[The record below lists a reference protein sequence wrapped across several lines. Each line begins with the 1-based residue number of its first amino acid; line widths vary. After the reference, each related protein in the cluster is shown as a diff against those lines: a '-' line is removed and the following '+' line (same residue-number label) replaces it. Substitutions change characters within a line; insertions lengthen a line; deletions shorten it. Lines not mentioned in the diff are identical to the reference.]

1 MGNFRGQLGRMF
13 RFVLGGRT
21 AKLQKQLN
29 RLQEREQS
37 LRIMLLSMG
46 DGVIATDSR
55 ATITMLNP
63 SAEELTGWPLDR
75 AVGRPF
81 SEVFHVY
88 NSVTGQPI
96 EDIVQTVLTTG
107 NKVDLTNHTVL
118 ISAAGIHRHISHSA
132 APIRDGQGQLAG
144 VVLIFSDIT
153 ERYHLQQQLRLSE
166 ARSTAAVKLA
176 RLGTWE
182 YDAVA
187 NTVVWSP
194 VYKQIMGVPADFQP
208 EPESWDTLV
217 HPDDL
222 GRAVAVRLEA
232 MECGTSYTQQY
243 RIHRHNDDALRY
255 LQTHVSIERDDGGNV
270 VKMMGALQDV
280 TDQVEAQQRVLESE
294 ALFRM
299 TFERTAVG
307 MAHVALDGRLMRA
320 NPALC
325 SILGYQEPELLE
337 RTLFDIAQS
346 DSWESMRRNM
356 DCLLA
361 RRVPSL
367 SAERRFLHKN
377 GEVVW
382 LALTTTVIAHRDG
395 SPAYL
400 IMSAADITERR
411 QAEAALRE
419 SEQRLRRAQEI
430 SHSGNWEISLA
441 DSMMWASDE
450 AFCIYGYEI
459 GEGNFIPLAVPQ
471 GAVVEEDR
479 PRMDRALHQLL
490 TNDTPYDVEFT
501 IRRFCDGERR
511 NLRSAAIAERDD
523 QGRPLRV
530 VGVLQD
536 ITERKRT
543 EQEYKKVL
551 ETTMDGFWMV
561 DGQMRI
567 LMVNTAVCDL
577 LGYTRG
583 ELLGMQVPDLEMQYM
598 PQEVSQLQERIRQT
612 GSERFETRLR
622 RKDGVTIDV
631 EVSLSYT
638 ADSRYTCAFIRDITD
653 RRRKENR
660 IQFLSYH
667 DAMTGLYNRVFFEE
681 ECRRLDTA
689 SQLPVSIIMG
699 DINGLKLTN
708 DVLGHAHGDE
718 LLRTIAA
725 ILRRCAR
732 DGDIIAR
739 VGGDEFCLLLPNA
752 EPEVARAMCK
762 RIRHACEET
771 VLRLGDSV
779 FRPSLALG
787 YATRQFPE
795 QSFAAVFKDTEDA
808 MYRRKLLERK
818 SMHSSLIASIRT
830 TMYEKSHETRE
841 HADRMASLARRLGE
855 AMGLNDDQLSELELL
870 SSLHDL
876 GKIGIAEHI
885 LDKPGPLSREEWL
898 EMRKHPEIG
907 YRIAQASPELAAV
920 AEGILCHH
928 ERWDG
933 TGYPQGLRGDAI
945 PLLARILT
953 IVDSYDAMTNDRA
966 YHKAVSESEALGEI
980 VACAGRQFDPSICEK
995 FLFIMQGGSPA
1006 SQP

>member
-46 DGVIATDSR
+46 DGVIATDNR
-55 ATITMLNP
+55 ATITMFNP

-96 EDIVQTVLTTG
+96 EDIVQTVLITG

-255 LQTHVSIERDDGGNV
+255 LQTHVSIERDDGGNL

-280 TDQVEAQQRVLESE
+280 TDQVEAQQRILESE

-325 SILGYQEPELLE
+325 SILGHQESELLQ
-337 RTLFDIAQS
+337 RTLFDITLP
-346 DSWESMRRNM
+346 DSWEAMRRNM
-356 DCLLA
+356 DHLIA

-382 LALTTTVIAHRDG
+382 LALTTTVMAHQDG
-395 SPAYL
+395 SAAYL
-400 IMSAADITERR
+400 IMSATDITERR
-411 QAEAALRE
+411 QAETALRQ
-419 SEQRLRRAQEI
+419 SDQRLRRAQEI
-430 SHSGNWEISLA
+430 SHTGNWEIDLA
-441 DSMMWASDE
+441 TSMLWASDE
-450 AFCIYGYEI
+450 AFRIYGYEI
-459 GEGNFIPLAVPQ
+459 AEGNHLPLSVPQ
-471 GAVVEEDR
+471 SAVVAEDR
-479 PRMDRALHQLL
+479 PRMDRALQQLL
-490 TNDTPYDVEFT
+490 AQDANYDMKFT
-501 IRRFCDGERR
+501 IRRQVDGQ
-511 NLRSAAIAERDD
+511 LRHVHSMAIVERDG
-523 QGRPLRV
+523 QGKPLCV
-530 VGVLQD
+530 IGVLQD
-536 ITERKRT
+536 ITERRRM
-543 EQEYKKVL
+543 EEEYGRAL

-561 DGQMRI
+561 DSQMRV
-567 LMVNTAVCDL
+567 LMVNTAICDM
-577 LGYTRG
+577 LGYSRE
-583 ELLGMQVPDLEMQYM
+583 ELVGMHVSNLRMQYM
-598 PQEVSQLQERIRQT
+598 PEEVCHTQQRIRQT
-612 GSERFETRLR
+612 GSERSETRLR
-622 RKDGVTIDV
+622 RKDGAIIDV
-631 EVSLSYT
+631 EVSLSYA
-638 ADSRYTCAFIRDITD
+638 ADSRYTSAFIRDITD
-653 RRRKENR
+653 RKRKENR
-660 IQFLSYH
+660 IQFLNCH
-667 DAMTGLYNRVFFEE
+667 DAMTGLHNRAFFEE
-681 ECRRLDTA
+681 ECSRLDTA
-689 SQLPVSIIMG
+689 CQLPVSIIMG

-708 DVLGHAHGDE
+708 DVFGHAHGDE
-718 LLRTIAA
+718 LLCTIAA

-732 DGDIIAR
+732 EGDIIAR
-739 VGGDEFCLLLPNA
+739 IGGDEFCLLLPNA
-752 EPEVARAMCK
+752 EQEVARAICK

-771 VLRLGDSV
+771 VLRLGDGV

-787 YATRQFPE
+787 YATRQSLE

-855 AMGLNDDQLSELELL
+855 AMGLSDDQLSELELL

-885 LDKPGPLSREEWL
+885 LAKPGPLAREEWV

-980 VACAGRQFDPSICEK
+980 VACAGRQFDPAICEK
-995 FLFIMQGGSPA
+995 FLHIMQGGSPA